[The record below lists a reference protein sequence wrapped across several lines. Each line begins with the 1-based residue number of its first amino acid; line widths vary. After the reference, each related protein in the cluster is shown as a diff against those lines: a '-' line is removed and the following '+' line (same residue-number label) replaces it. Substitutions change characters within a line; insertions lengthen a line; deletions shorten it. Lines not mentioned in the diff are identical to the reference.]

1 MRTRTIPKE
10 NTTLG
15 CHESFL
21 LENCTMIEKEN
32 HPRLEMLMNQLLVDR
47 LYLLTTIMVDLLEEV
62 VMGLKEIAI
71 VDTRETKI

>member
-1 MRTRTIPKE
+1 
-10 NTTLG
+10 
-15 CHESFL
+15 
-21 LENCTMIEKEN
+21 MIEKEN